1 MDILLPLPPV
11 GMMRGGRHTFGTASH
26 RQGGGGPLSGQNG
39 RLVRAIA
46 AFACPCSISRRTPRR
61 AIWNHRASASWIV
74 PAAVWLPLVRP
85 RDAPRTPWLRSAH
98 GCWAHRCALPRPT
111 YLCLVSGDI
120 MALPRENGPITRVE
134 AFFTWSC
141 CCNPCPLGTADPQRN
156 ARHWRGP
163 ELLGATQPQGC
174 VPEVGSES
182 SARRESRETAARR
195 FGGVHGLPAG
205 GCPPHRRPPT

>member
-1 MDILLPLPPV
+1 MV
-11 GMMRGGRHTFGTASH
+11 GWSARSRHLRARAAFRGGRHAVRYGTTVLARRGSCQLPFGCH
-26 RQGGGGPLSGQNG
+26 WCGPG
-39 RLVRAIA
+39 VCRA
-46 AFACPCSISRRTPRR
+46 RRG
-61 AIWNHRASASWIV
+61 
-74 PAAVWLPLVRP
+74 
-85 RDAPRTPWLRSAH
+85 LRSAH
-98 GCWAHRCALPRPT
+98 GCWAHRRALPRPT

-120 MALPRENGPITRVE
+120 MALPRENGPATRVE

-195 FGGVHGLPAG
+195 FGGAHGLPAG
-205 GCPPHRRPPT
+205 GCPPHRRFPT